1 MKEDKAWIQQMRK
14 QLKDYSEPL
23 PDDLWKAIEKDLEK
37 SEECHK
43 VIPFWKRWQAVA
55 AVAAVLIV
63 SLSAVW
69 LWRYEEKALD
79 GHVRQTAD
87 VTKHIDESWLP
98 VQNKVEPASSV
109 NQLVQGVSSLLK
121 AVTTSLPVSDESDDK
136 ELLVAQAD
144 VCSSIIPDTLELS
157 ENETTEK
164 LSTPSGQ
171 ERDSRRTTDRN
182 RIRNNALLA
191 VAGTSSADRR
201 WQIGITTG
209 NSLYS
214 ASNNFQGFSS
224 LATRADMQTTDDL
237 AMNAV
242 SDDGM
247 AYTQVLFHNRDR
259 VSETRVH
266 HRMPV
271 TVGATLSYAFSD
283 RWSLE
288 TGLNYT
294 LLSSELHTGTQSY
307 MEEEQK
313 LHYVG
318 IPLKLKYNF
327 WKNKRLVVYAVAG
340 GMVEKCVSGELET
353 LYVTGSSDRKSE
365 HTSLDV
371 KPLQWSV
378 NAAVGGQ
385 FNLIPQLG
393 IYVEPGVAYYFDD
406 GSSLETFRKEHPC
419 NFNLQVGLRF
429 TLSK

>member
-69 LWRYEEKALD
+69 LWRYEEKAPD
-79 GHVRQTAD
+79 GHVRQTVD

-109 NQLVQGVSSLLK
+109 NQLAQGVSSLLK
-121 AVTTSLPVSDESDDK
+121 AVTTGLPVSDESDNK

-191 VAGTSSADRR
+191 VAGTSSAERR

-378 NAAVGGQ
+378 NAVVGGQ